1 MLNVI
6 WLVFFILI
14 KYFPIYKRSH
24 GITSV
29 CTSVF
34 LHSMMPFSFF
44 HSVIRPCLQ
53 RIIHIGSIS
62 LKNFPPKFK
71 VDGIFFLAFISLQIF
86 SKRHHSTTVA
96 PCAHA
101 VAITETLKYLANLEY
116 NLSISVL
123 LCILYPRCSPIF
135 DFIDFWDVDCNTIC
149 ADCKLHFWGTIDNI
163 IGLYN
168 AEC

>member
-1 MLNVI
+1 MI

-14 KYFPIYKRSH
+14 KYFPIYKRCH

-44 HSVIRPCLQ
+44 HSVIRPYLQ
-53 RIIHIGSIS
+53 RILHLGSIS
-62 LKNFPPKFK
+62 LKNFPSKFK
-71 VDGIFFLAFISLQIF
+71 VDGNLFLAFISLQIF
-86 SKRHHSTTVA
+86 SKRHHGTTVA

-116 NLSISVL
+116 NLSISVPYAYF
-123 LCILYPRCSPIF
+123 IQDVFPIF
-135 DFIDFWDVDCNTIC
+135 DFIDFWDVDCKTIC

-168 AEC
+168 AAC